1 MQKKNDQFI
10 QKTMQLLNKNP
21 SNKVINK
28 NSSNNSI
35 HSIKSKT
42 PKYPQVI
49 NYQIEEQQ
57 NPQFDFKLNN
67 QIKDLKKIL
76 G

>member
-42 PKYPQVI
+42 PI
-49 NYQIEEQQ
+49 
-57 NPQFDFKLNN
+57 
-67 QIKDLKKIL
+67 LK
-76 G
+76 